1 MGQYIDKGSQGFES
15 VLNSQFVDKTGV
27 IHLLNESI
35 DTEARFVCV
44 SRPRRF
50 GKSVNA
56 NMIYSYYDRKS
67 NGAKL
72 FAGFEITKSPDY
84 ERYLNKYPTIYIDL
98 NDFAQI
104 DRSVVVKEFQKKV
117 IADLKG
123 SYPFLTETADLKNA
137 LMEINSKTNEKFV
150 LIVDEW
156 DSLIRDV
163 AKEVQEEYLQLLR
176 SLFKA
181 NTSKDI
187 FALVYMTGILPILK
201 YETQSALNNFRE
213 YSVVTPGKT
222 DRYYGFTPDEVKAIC
237 EKNDLD
243 FELMKHSYDG
253 YIIGNEQSMFNPT
266 SVMLC
271 LTYRNYQSHWGRS
284 ASYATIERYIKID
297 TDNVRSK
304 IIKMLEGESVKINV
318 SSFRNDM
325 KHIIDSDDVLTLM
338 VHLGYLSYD
347 PVFSRVRI
355 PNIEV
360 AEEFKNALKRCGWGG
375 VSMAL
380 AKSDDLLD
388 ATITGDKKF
397 IAEAFDSY
405 HDEAASLFK
414 YNDENSLACAI
425 TIAYYAAKAHYEIF
439 REFASG
445 KGLADMV
452 FLPLKQSPY
461 PAIVVELKYN
471 KTAQGAIAQI
481 KNKQYHLKLRGLSSQ
496 IVLLGINYNK
506 RTKKHEVDL
515 EFVQ

>member
-1 MGQYIDKGSQGFES
+1 MGQYIDKGSAGFES
-15 VLNSQFVDKTGV
+15 VLKSQFVDKTGV
-27 IHLLNESI
+27 IELLNESI

-56 NMIYSYYDRKS
+56 NMIYSYYNRKAD
-67 NGAKL
+67 GKKL
-72 FAGFEITKSPDY
+72 FKGMEITKSPDY
-84 ERYLNKYPTIYIDL
+84 ERYLNKFPTIYIDL

-104 DRSVVVKEFQKKV
+104 DRKTVVKEFQKIV
-117 IADLKG
+117 IDDLRD
-123 SYPFLTETADLKNA
+123 SYPELQETSDLKNA
-137 LMEINSKTNEKFV
+137 LLEIHKTTNDSFV
-150 LIVDEW
+150 LIIDEW

-163 AKEVQEEYLQLLR
+163 DKEVQEEYLQLLR
-176 SLFKA
+176 SLFKG
-181 NTSKDI
+181 NNSKNV

-213 YSVVTPGKT
+213 YSIISPGKT
-222 DRYYGFTPDEVKAIC
+222 DKYYGFTPDEVKAIC

-243 FELMKHSYDG
+243 FELMKHAYDG
-253 YIIGNEQSMFNPT
+253 YVIGGEKSMFNPT

-271 LTYRNYQSHWGRS
+271 LTYRDYQNRWGRS
-284 ASYATIERYIKID
+284 ASYATVERYIKID
-297 TDNVRSK
+297 TDNVKSK
-304 IIKMLEGESVKINV
+304 IIKMLEGESVKISV

-325 KHIIDSDDVLTLM
+325 KHIIDSDDVLTLL

-347 PVFSRVRI
+347 PVFCRVRI
-355 PNIEV
+355 PNTEV

-375 VSMAL
+375 VSLAL

-388 ATITGDKKF
+388 ATITGNKKF

-414 YNDENSLACAI
+414 YNDENALACTI
-425 TIAYYAAKAHYEIF
+425 TIAYYAAKSQYEIF

-445 KGLADMV
+445 KGFADMV

-461 PAIVVELKYN
+461 PAIVVELKYD
-471 KTAQGAIAQI
+471 KSAQGAIAQI
-481 KNKQYHLKLRGLSSQ
+481 KNKQYHLKLRGLSNQ
-496 IVLLGINYNK
+496 VVLLGINFNK
-506 RTKKHEVDL
+506 KSKKHEVEL
-515 EFVQ
+515 EIV